1 VIARYLGTRCMTAV
15 LPDGSPRA
23 DRVTFPWRK
32 HDSTVPG
39 YKVHDG
45 SLAGWEPQGGQGHV
59 PVEEAA
65 LVDEP
70 QDLRLAHLHNK
81 YVITYKRRLDYSVC
95 LCRKGT
101 HFLLLRI
108 YWCTAKRVVGKKRI
122 QN

>member
-1 VIARYLGTRCMTAV
+1 MMA
-15 LPDGSPRA
+15 
-23 DRVTFPWRK
+23 W
-32 HDSTVPG
+32 VPG

-81 YVITYKRRLDYSVC
+81 
-95 LCRKGT
+95 
-101 HFLLLRI
+101 
-108 YWCTAKRVVGKKRI
+108 
-122 QN
+122 Q

>member
-1 VIARYLGTRCMTAV
+1 MTAV

-32 HDSTVPG
+32 HMTDMTVHVPG

-45 SLAGWEPQGGQGHV
+45 SLARWEPQGGQGHISV
-59 PVEEAA
+59 KEAA

-81 YVITYKRRLDYSVC
+81 
-95 LCRKGT
+95 
-101 HFLLLRI
+101 
-108 YWCTAKRVVGKKRI
+108 
-122 QN
+122 